1 MSKVT
6 NDDWDFEVSLTTKKR
21 QLQEKQ
27 QQLNNLRD
35 AVATTQREI
44 DILTGMV
51 RGMEEV
57 GNNVEI
63 ETDGK

>member
-1 MSKVT
+1 MSSVK
-6 NDDWDFEVSLTTKKR
+6 NDEWDFEVSLSTKKK

-44 DILTGMV
+44 DILTGMI

>member
-1 MSKVT
+1 MSSVKT
-6 NDDWDFEVSLTTKKR
+6 DEWDFEVSLNTKKK

-44 DILTGMV
+44 DILTGMI

>member
-6 NDDWDFEVSLTTKKR
+6 NDEWDFEVSLSTKKK

-27 QQLNNLRD
+27 QQLNNLRE

-63 ETDGK
+63 ETDG

>member
-1 MSKVT
+1 MAKG
-6 NDDWDFEVSLTTKKR
+6 DAWDFDVSLTNKKK
-21 QLQEKQ
+21 QLQEKTT
-27 QQLNNLRD
+27 QLQNLRD

-44 DILTGMV
+44 DILTGMI

-57 GNNVEI
+57 GENAA